1 MGSNYIGEKLIALR
15 DTHRMSQEDLAERCG
30 VDVGVIRNIEN
41 NEVVPS
47 LAPLIKITR
56 ALGIRLG
63 TLLDDDSQLGPAVT
77 RAGEAESATSRK
89 ILETG
94 TDAAPLDFFSLAQ
107 GRISRHMDPFMID
120 VAPTDTRS
128 LSAHE
133 GEEFIYVIS
142 GVLEIEYGKDIY
154 TLNPGDSIYYDSI
167 VPHQVRNAGDSVTR
181 ILAVVYAPA

>member
-1 MGSNYIGEKLIALR
+1 MSQNYIGDKLIAMR

-30 VDVGVIRNIEN
+30 VDLDIIRSIEN

-63 TLLDDDSQLGPAVT
+63 TLLDDDKGLGPAIS
-77 RAGEAESATSRK
+77 RAGDIEVATSRR

-94 TDAAPLDFFSLAQ
+94 TAASPLEFFSLAQ

-120 VAPTDTRS
+120 VAPTEDRE

-142 GVLEIEYGKDIY
+142 GAIEIEYGKDVY

-167 VPHQVRNAGDSVTR
+167 VPHQVRNASDTISR